1 MCGHIW
7 ISRVCEQSGSMSI
20 NIPISGILVSK
31 TTNSSLL
38 ECLDLLEG
46 TKCWHR
52 TTLHHFHCGVKNMR
66 LEKAE
71 DEISSYESSHTV
83 GRHLPRD
90 VAQKVLG
97 MKLTTWMLTRA
108 AFCMVSSTV
117 PFLPPSILTLPIPPF
132 GVKTHFYQQRECFF
146 CNWFGLLGKK
156 THKKTQTNEKSSS
169 FQLVSSRIFYLV
181 WRLVWDD
188 FREPRTDR
196 TAVNYSTI
204 SQSTSPAD
212 MKARAVPY

>member
-1 MCGHIW
+1 MFIFIQGISNKINILLIMCGHIW

-52 TTLHHFHCGVKNMR
+52 TALHHFHCGVKNMR

-90 VAQKVLG
+90 VAQKLLG

-132 GVKTHFYQQRECFF
+132 GVKTLLPTKGMFF
-146 CNWFGLLGKK
+146 L
-156 THKKTQTNEKSSS
+156 
-169 FQLVSSRIFYLV
+169 
-181 WRLVWDD
+181 
-188 FREPRTDR
+188 
-196 TAVNYSTI
+196 
-204 SQSTSPAD
+204 
-212 MKARAVPY
+212 